1 MHKCTACTRQMQ
13 DKGAD
18 LMQLVHPLLDRASQT
33 SGVRAATLE
42 HAKLVQGTL
51 PATLALPA
59 SAGNKQTVRDVRLFH
74 SYLWALALLGQGN
87 EGRVQGSK
95 MLADAAAKIDEPTSG
110 SKRVTPQ
117 AAMPPPPPPSA
128 RSSPALSE
136 QRGMRSPL
144 MPAPGA
150 GGGELCV
157 ITLPDGK
164 QALFHKATNM
174 VVGMLEAPAA
184 DSLQPVVYPDQEK
197 SEWVVRRFNEANMPY
212 PMNQVPVSG
221 FISHPSIMIRDVMK
235 THMKKHG
242 EPNIFIGLSAEAEYL
257 PSTAWRSRSATSSS
271 PESLWTNTSSTSSQ
285 L

>member
-1 MHKCTACTRQMQ
+1 MH

-184 DSLQPVVYPDQEK
+184 DSLQHPTTP
-197 SEWVVRRFNEANMPY
+197 RPLTATT
-212 PMNQVPVSG
+212 
-221 FISHPSIMIRDVMK
+221 PSIPTSTPTMPAAQPRSGVDLIEAADEDSSDDDD
-235 THMKKHG
+235 G
-242 EPNIFIGLSAEAEYL
+242 EDFFDEDEEVVVGGRKASEPQARTPLAQISPN
-257 PSTAWRSRSATSSS
+257 
-271 PESLWTNTSSTSSQ
+271 
-285 L
+285 